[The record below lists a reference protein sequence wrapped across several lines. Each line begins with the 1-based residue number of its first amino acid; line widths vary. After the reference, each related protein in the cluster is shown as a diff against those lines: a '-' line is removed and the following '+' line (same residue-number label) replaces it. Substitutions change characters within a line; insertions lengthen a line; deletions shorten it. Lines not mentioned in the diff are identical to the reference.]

1 MISLSRAVWRQ
12 FRAGFWRF
20 LEFDVFFKI
29 LAAVVLQPI
38 SAWLASVLIS
48 STGYPAFSNERII
61 AFLLSPVGVATVIVS
76 GTAAAAIIFTEFAG
90 LVVLNAAL
98 SSSRPMTSAEAL
110 WRTIK
115 KLPELAK
122 LGMVVIVAFGLAL
135 TPFAALAALTYRALL
150 SGADINYFLAE
161 TPPRFWAAAA
171 IGLVLLIGAALVV
184 AMLYIRWIFS
194 VPALLFEAKG
204 AVAAL
209 RKSSE
214 LVAGSMLKV
223 GGVLL
228 AWGGAIFAA
237 GLVVTGLVDLL
248 GPFLVA
254 AVGGDRGVVL
264 VMVGV
269 IGALYVTALV
279 ALAFLGVTIN
289 GLLIVGLYRDLLSR
303 KGVEEEASAE
313 QLIGREPSS
322 AAQQRFR
329 LANRKAWIVAFLGL
343 VSSAAV
349 AFSLIGDLGAERPV
363 AVTAHRGS
371 SSRAPENTLSA
382 IEAAIED
389 GADFAEID
397 VQETADG
404 VIVLLHDADLLRLAG
419 VDWKIWESEYA
430 ALAELDIGSWFSP
443 EYQSERI
450 ATLDEAIELARGKI
464 KLNVELKYNGHD
476 KTLAGRVVEIL
487 ERQDFVSQAVV
498 SSLDE
503 RGLEEV
509 RGLDDQIQIGF
520 IIFRSVGD
528 ISKMDVDFFSIDSR
542 QASTDLIARVKRR
555 GKGVHVW
562 TVNDPRQMS
571 SFIDRGV
578 DNIITDYPEVLREML
593 TERSELEDADRVLL
607 AFRNWIQR

>member
-1 MISLSRAVWRQ
+1 MISLSRAVRRE

-90 LVVLNAAL
+90 LVILNAAL

-171 IGLVLLIGAALVV
+171 IGLVLLIGATLVV

-223 GGVLL
+223 GGVLFV
-228 AWGGAIFAA
+228 WGGAIFAA
-237 GLVVTGLVDLL
+237 GLVVTELVHLL
-248 GPFLVA
+248 GPFLIA
-254 AVGGDRGVVL
+254 AVGGDRGVVM
-264 VMVGV
+264 VMVGG

-279 ALAFLGVTIN
+279 VLAFVGVTIN